1 MEHFFVSI
9 YDRVSGP
16 FCCQSVCWIITSR
29 NEGEEWAKRGE
40 ELERSIMLAFVWFIC
55 FFFFTFFLPS
65 LPGRWRK
72 KSLLY
77 YDQLR
82 VMVVWYPPPTQ
93 SPMACYSFHSAEDL
107 WRCHLPSSPS
117 LDYKTHHLPVPATTT
132 RYTLS
137 KQHWQTVPQTWQYKA
152 LYNHVDLFMIWAGM
166 CQLVRGSVGI
176 QVRRIRIQPLYH
188 PTYLGGVELLTAI
201 NNT

>member
-72 KSLLY
+72 ESLLY

-93 SPMACYSFHSAEDL
+93 APMACYSFHSAEDL
-107 WRCHLPSSPS
+107 WRCHFHPLPHWITRPITFLSLRQLQDIPSPS
-117 LDYKTHHLPVPATTT
+117 NTGK
-132 RYTLS
+132 
-137 KQHWQTVPQTWQYKA
+137 
-152 LYNHVDLFMIWAGM
+152 LYPKPDSTKHYAPMLICSWSGQACVSWCAVL
-166 CQLVRGSVGI
+166 
-176 QVRRIRIQPLYH
+176 
-188 PTYLGGVELLTAI
+188 
-201 NNT
+201 